1 MPHPVLLYAWFG
13 AVVFVLALAYFAYF
27 FMTLAAGPP
36 SQTPLLALATD
47 IVLFGLFA
55 THHSVMARSG
65 AKRWLRRHLPAEIE
79 RATYVWVASV
89 LFAGT
94 CLLWRELP
102 GVVYN
107 ATGWL
112 RWGGVGA
119 QGIGLGIIAL
129 AVSTLDPL
137 DLAGVRQAMR
147 RADGVQSD
155 GEADTLRVR
164 GPYRWV
170 RHPIYLGWV
179 LVVFGA
185 PDMPSTRLA
194 FACIS
199 TAYLVIAIPWEERS
213 MAETFGDGYR
223 HYQENVRWRVIP
235 GVW

>member
-1 MPHPVLLYAWFG
+1 MLLLYAWLG
-13 AVVFVLALAYFAYF
+13 ALVFVLALGYFAYF
-27 FMTLAAGPP
+27 FVTLVPGPP
-36 SQTPLLALATD
+36 SQTPLAALVAN
-47 IVLFGLFA
+47 VLLFGLFA
-55 THHSVMARSG
+55 AHHSVMARSG
-65 AKRWLRRHLPAEIE
+65 AKRWLQRHLPPEIE

-89 LFAGT
+89 LFVVV

-102 GVVYN
+102 GMVYN
-107 ATGWL
+107 TTGWV
-112 RWGGVGA
+112 RWGGLGA
-119 QGIGLGIIAL
+119 QGIGVGIIAL

-147 RADGVQSD
+147 RTDGTNSNGQ
-155 GEADTLRVR
+155 ADTLHYR

-213 MAETFGDGYR
+213 MAETFGDEYR
-223 HYQENVRWRVIP
+223 HYQKNVPWRVVP